1 MKKRLYLSCFMAA
14 SLACG
19 AAFAQN
25 AMPEEI
31 TIATEGAYAP
41 WNFTSPDGKL
51 DGYEIELATELCSRM
66 KVKCNIVAQDWD
78 GILPGLNAGKFD
90 AIMASMGKTA
100 EREKVALFSIPY
112 TAAPNAFMTLEGNPV
127 ATSMPEAEAYNITN
141 DEQTSLAALKNI
153 GEILKGKT
161 IGVQRASS
169 AALFANAY
177 LKDYAT
183 IREYKTF
190 QEQNLDLAAG
200 RVDVVIA
207 NITVL
212 TPVIKD
218 GSMPGATLV
227 GPTFQGGA
235 LGAGTIHVA
244 MRKPDTALAEAFNTA
259 ITSINSDGF
268 NKELTI
274 KWFDADITPK

>member
-1 MKKRLYLSCFMAA
+1 MKKQLYMGCFLTV
-14 SLACG
+14 SFFLG

-25 AMPEEI
+25 AMPKEI

-41 WNFTSPDGKL
+41 WNFTTPDGKL
-51 DGYEIELATELCSRM
+51 VGYEVELATELCSRM

-100 EREKVALFSIPY
+100 EREKVALFSTPY
-112 TAAPNAFMTLEGNPV
+112 TAAPNAFMTLAGNSV
-127 ATSMPEAEAYNITN
+127 ANSIADTNAYNITKN
-141 DEQTSLAALKNI
+141 EQASLGALKTI
-153 GEILKGKT
+153 GETLKGKT
-161 IGVQRASS
+161 VGVQRGSS
-169 AALFANAY
+169 AALFANEY
-177 LKDYAT
+177 LKDYVT

-218 GSMPGATLV
+218 GTIAGATLV

-235 LGAGTIHVA
+235 LGSGTIHVA
-244 MRKPDTALAEAFNTA
+244 MRKPDTALAEAFNAA
-259 ITSINSDGF
+259 IDSVNNDGF
-268 NKELTI
+268 NKALSV

>member
-1 MKKRLYLSCFMAA
+1 
-14 SLACG
+14 
-19 AAFAQN
+19 
-25 AMPEEI
+25 MPKEI

-41 WNFTSPDGKL
+41 WNFTTPDGKL
-51 DGYEIELATELCSRM
+51 VGYEVELATELCSRM

-100 EREKVALFSIPY
+100 EREKVALFSTPY
-112 TAAPNAFMTLEGNPV
+112 TAAPNAFMTLAGNSV
-127 ATSMPEAEAYNITN
+127 ANSIADTNAYNITKN
-141 DEQTSLAALKNI
+141 EQASLGALKTI
-153 GEILKGKT
+153 GETLKGKT
-161 IGVQRASS
+161 VGVQRGSS
-169 AALFANAY
+169 AALFANEY
-177 LKDYAT
+177 LKDYVT

-218 GSMPGATLV
+218 GTIAGATLV

-235 LGAGTIHVA
+235 LGSGTIHVA
-244 MRKPDTALAEAFNTA
+244 MRKPDTALAEAFNAA
-259 ITSINSDGF
+259 IDSVNNDGF
-268 NKELTI
+268 NKALSV